1 MGLLKL
7 NVGEPSN
14 TIVRLSGMLQLLW
27 CVLDWIFLYFVSGS
41 AFYKMLCEVRGMCHW
56 SETST

>member
-14 TIVRLSGMLQLLW
+14 TIVRLEGMLQLLW
-27 CVLDWIFLYFVSGS
+27 CVLDWIFLCFVSGS
-41 AFYKMLCEVRGMCHW
+41 AFYKRLCEVRGMCL